1 MKEYNLTPKE
11 QLTLEPYERDH
22 AMILGTYRWFILF
35 DDSLNR
41 KRNYL
46 SQDVLLISFNY
57 TNFFLFSL
65 LFFTDLSN

>member
-46 SQDVLLISFNY
+46 SKDVLLISFNC
-57 TNFFLFSL
+57 TNLSFFF
-65 LFFTDLSN
+65 FFTDISILI